1 MARQPDASKQ
11 QRWLDLMRRWQQSR
25 LTVSAFC
32 ARYGLTQ
39 ASFYFWR
46 RVLRERGLLHEP
58 PARPQPA
65 APALA
70 PAAFVKLTVDAAA
83 RAPTAVDLVLNDHR
97 LLRVRPGFDPDT
109 LRQLVRLLE
118 ELPC

>member
-11 QRWLDLMRRWQQSR
+11 ERWLDHMRRWQQSPCSVR
-25 LTVSAFC
+25 AFC
-32 ARYGLTQ
+32 ARHGLTQ

-46 RVLRERGLLHEP
+46 RVLRERGLLPEQP
-58 PARPQPA
+58 TRARPMP
-65 APALA
+65 PMS
-70 PAAFVKLTVDAAA
+70 PSTAFVKLRLDAD
-83 RAPTAVDLVLNDHR
+83 APATTAVEIVLNHHR